1 MPYVANNEDY
11 KGINV
16 EGGEFCVNESPVATK
31 KNIED
36 ISKEIQQLTEKV
48 NNLKKQID
56 TMS

>member
-1 MPYVANNEDY
+1 MPYVANNEDF

-16 EGGEFCVNESPVATK
+16 EGGELCVDESPVATTK
-31 KNIED
+31 DINNLSKQIEA
-36 ISKEIQQLTEKV
+36 LTEKV